1 MSLVLTTDS
10 EISERKRTWTNG
22 KHAHQDTEFTTFLSV
37 TRTTQWV
44 LLPRN

>member
-1 MSLVLTTDS
+1 MSLVLTTNP
-10 EISERKRTWTNG
+10 EHIAQRRTWTNG

>member
-1 MSLVLTTDS
+1 MSLVLTR
-10 EISERKRTWTNG
+10 IQKYRAKRTWTNG